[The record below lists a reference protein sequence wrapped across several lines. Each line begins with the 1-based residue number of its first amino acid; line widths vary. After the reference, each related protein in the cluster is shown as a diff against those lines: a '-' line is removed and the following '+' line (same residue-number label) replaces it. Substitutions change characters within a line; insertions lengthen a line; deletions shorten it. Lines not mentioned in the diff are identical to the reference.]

1 LADDE
6 RSGAGT
12 LSGLLKRSRRLS
24 RGEERDLI
32 RRAQAGDER
41 ARTTLIE
48 CNLRLVVYVA
58 RRYQSASLS
67 LEDLIQEGVLGLVDA
82 IERFDASGGNS
93 LSSYAVPWIR
103 LRVGRAVYRM
113 GRLIRLP
120 ERGERLLSRW
130 NQLCERRADR
140 QLPLPTLEVG
150 AEELGVSRETLQAV
164 LEASPA
170 IGSLAPLDEA
180 GEQRGAE
187 ENLADDN
194 QVDPL
199 SLVLREEEFGRLRR
213 LLSELRPTYR
223 QVLEESYG
231 LVGEPKTLNDLAARW
246 GVTKQAV
253 SGMRKRALAVLRE
266 RMLQPA

>member
-1 LADDE
+1 MAGNERGTAGSLA
-6 RSGAGT
+6 
-12 LSGLLKRSRRLS
+12 GLLKRGRRLS
-24 RGEERDLI
+24 RGEERELI

-58 RRYQSASLS
+58 RRYQSSSLS
-67 LEDLIQEGVLGLVDA
+67 LEDLVQDGVLGLVDA
-82 IERFDASGGNS
+82 IERFDPSGGNS

-103 LRVGRAVYRM
+103 LRVGRSVYRM
-113 GRLIRLP
+113 SRLIRLP

-130 NQLCERRADR
+130 NQLCEQHADR
-140 QLPLPTLEVG
+140 QLAPPTVEAG
-150 AEELGVSRETLQAV
+150 AEELGVSADTLHAV
-164 LEASPA
+164 LEASLP
-170 IGSLAPLDEA
+170 IGSLAPIDDA
-180 GEQRGAE
+180 GDQRSAE
-187 ENLADDN
+187 EYVADERN
-194 QVDPL
+194 EDPL
-199 SLVLREEEFGRLRR
+199 VLILRQEESSRLRR

-231 LVGEPKTLNDLAARW
+231 LDGEAKTLNDLAARW

>member
-1 LADDE
+1 LAGED
-6 RSGAGT
+6 RNAAGT
-12 LSGLLKRSRRLS
+12 LAGLLKRSRRLS
-24 RGEERDLI
+24 RVEERDLL
-32 RRAQAGDER
+32 RRAQQGDER

-58 RRYQSASLS
+58 RRYQSTSLT
-67 LEDLIQEGVLGLVDA
+67 LEDLIQDGVLGLVDA
-82 IERFDASGGNS
+82 IERFDPSGGNS

-113 GRLIRLP
+113 SRIIRLP

-130 NQLCERRADR
+130 NQLCEQSADR
-140 QLPLPTLEVG
+140 QQAPPTVERG
-150 AEELGVSRETLQAV
+150 AEELGVSVETLQAV
-164 LEASPA
+164 MEASLPM
-170 IGSLAPLDEA
+170 GSLAPLDEA

-187 ENLADDN
+187 EYVADESLE
-194 QVDPL
+194 DPL
-199 SLVLREEEFGRLRR
+199 SHLLREEESSRLRR

-223 QVLEESYG
+223 QILEESYG
-231 LVGEPKTLNDLAARW
+231 LEGEPKTLSDLAARW

>member
-1 LADDE
+1 MAVEE
-6 RSGAGT
+6 RSASGT

-24 RGEERDLI
+24 RAEERDLI

-58 RRYQSASLS
+58 RRYQSSSLS

-82 IERFDASGGNS
+82 IERFDPSGGNS

-103 LRVGRAVYRM
+103 LRVGRSVYRM

-130 NQLCERRADR
+130 NQLCEQHADR
-140 QLPLPTLEVG
+140 QLPPPTLEAG
-150 AEELGVSRETLQAV
+150 ARELEVSLETLQAV
-164 LEASPA
+164 LEAALP
-170 IGSLAPLDEA
+170 IGSLAAIDDS
-180 GEQRGAE
+180 GDQRGADE
-187 ENLADDN
+187 YVADEA
-194 QVDPL
+194 QEDPL
-199 SLVLREEEFGRLRR
+199 TTMLKDEEASRLRR

-231 LVGEPKTLNDLAARW
+231 LHGEARTLNDLAARW